1 MTVRE
6 LIAYRREAE
15 QYLGTDDHLYRVHW
29 VRSFRSFDHEETEK
43 RKERM
48 GSIFN
53 FRAGGPASRDTAAAD
68 PADTLRAGGRE

>member
-29 VRSFRSFDHEETEK
+29 VRILLHFFHLGR
-43 RKERM
+43 RC
-48 GSIFN
+48 SISCYFWL
-53 FRAGGPASRDTAAAD
+53 PSRRTGVPVILATD
-68 PADTLRAGGRE
+68 PPHVPCGRE